1 MSYLFDQ
8 KTSHEAACEAAIL
21 VGDSEKA
28 VFHAA
33 KAAEFG
39 FALAEKTGGVIGARH
54 AEDAEGW
61 LEIAERLRKT
71 PLPVKGFTRSTQRS
85 GEGAPSR
92 DTRAVSTG
100 AQPRPAQPDASAS
113 PAGEA
118 DASEL
123 QISADT
129 GVTFDDI
136 DGMEEA
142 KASIR
147 EMVILPM
154 QAPEKAAALGIR
166 AGGGVLLY
174 GPPGNGKTLFG
185 KAIAHEIKAPFF
197 YASGAQIRSKW
208 HGESEQK
215 LSRLLHAAQSRP
227 VAVLF
232 LDEVDGLLPRRTAES
247 SAVDNRLVT
256 QFLSDVGGFRDS
268 PNTLLLLGAT
278 NKPWEI
284 DEAVFRTGRFDEKIH
299 IGVPDAAARL
309 GMLKRSF
316 KTAPLAPD
324 VDLPAWAERLAN
336 YSGSDVVGLARKA
349 CQIAFRRSIDDN
361 AEPLVVSADLE
372 QARRVIPSSITEA
385 LLKQYEDFDKR
396 RFSLASERM
405 FG

>member
-8 KTSHEAACEAAIL
+8 KTSHETACETAIRA
-21 VGDSEKA
+21 GDTEKA
-28 VFHAA
+28 IFHAA

-39 FALAEKTGGVIGARH
+39 FALAEKAGGAIGARH

-61 LEIAERLRKT
+61 LEIAERLRRN
-71 PLPVKGFTRSTQRS
+71 PLPKGGAGRPGEPNGVAAGRPGVASGARAEPAAPTPSAASSPS
-85 GEGAPSR
+85 GE
-92 DTRAVSTG
+92 
-100 AQPRPAQPDASAS
+100 DA
-113 PAGEA
+113 A
-118 DASEL
+118 DEF
-123 QISADT
+123 QITDDT

-142 KASIR
+142 KAAIR

-154 QAPEKAAALGIR
+154 QAPEKAAALGIK

-174 GPPGNGKTLFG
+174 GPPGNGKTMFG
-185 KAIAHEIKAPFF
+185 KAIAHEIAAPFF

-227 VAVLF
+227 LAVLF

-256 QFLSDVGGFRDS
+256 QFLSDVGGFKDS
-268 PNTLLLLGAT
+268 PNTLLILGAT

-284 DEAVFRTGRFDEKIH
+284 DEAVFRTGRFDEKLH

-324 VDLPAWAERLAN
+324 VDLPAWAGRLEN

-349 CQIAFRRSIDDN
+349 CQIAFRRSIDEN
-361 AEPLVVSADLE
+361 ADPVVLAADLE
-372 QARRVIPSSITEA
+372 QAVRAIPSSITPA
-385 LLKQYEDFDKR
+385 LLAQYDAFDKQ
-396 RFSLASERM
+396 RF
-405 FG
+405 G

>member
-8 KTSHEAACEAAIL
+8 KTSHETACEAAIKA
-21 VGDSEKA
+21 GDTEKA
-28 VFHAA
+28 IFHAA

-39 FALAEKTGGVIGARH
+39 FALAEKAGGTIGARH

-61 LEIAERLRKT
+61 LEIAEKLRKN
-71 PLPVKGFTRSTQRS
+71 PLPTAMRNAECRMQNGGTNSEGVRPL
-85 GEGAPSR
+85 GER
-92 DTRAVSTG
+92 N
-100 AQPRPAQPDASAS
+100 QESA
-113 PAGEA
+113 ATA
-118 DASEL
+118 DSEF
-123 QISADT
+123 QITDDT

-136 DGMEEA
+136 DGMAEA
-142 KASIR
+142 KATIR

-154 QAPEKAAALGIR
+154 QAPEKAKALGIK

-174 GPPGNGKTLFG
+174 GPPGNGKTMFG

-215 LSRLLHAAQSRP
+215 LSRLLNAAQSRP

-232 LDEVDGLLPRRTAES
+232 LDEVDGLLPRRTENS

-256 QFLSDVGGFRDS
+256 QFLSDVGGFKDS
-268 PNTLLLLGAT
+268 PNTLLILGAT

-284 DEAVFRTGRFDEKIH
+284 DEAVFRTGRFDEKLH

-316 KTAPLAPD
+316 KTAPLADD
-324 VDLPAWAERLAN
+324 VDLATFAERLEN

-349 CQIAFRRSIDDN
+349 AQIAFRRSIDEN
-361 AEPLVVSADLE
+361 ADPVVRAADLE
-372 QARRVIPSSITEA
+372 AAVRAIPSSITPA
-385 LLKQYEDFDKR
+385 LLKQYEDFDRKR
-396 RFSLASERM
+396 

>member
-8 KTSHEAACEAAIL
+8 KTTHETACEEAIRA
-21 VGDSEKA
+21 GDTEKA
-28 VFHAA
+28 IFHAA

-39 FALAEKTGGVIGARH
+39 FALAEKAGGAIGARH

-61 LEIAERLRKT
+61 LEIAERLRKN
-71 PLPVKGFTRSTQRS
+71 PLPAAQVAGPRSQDAAKS
-85 GEGAPSR
+85 PS
-92 DTRAVSTG
+92 T
-100 AQPRPAQPDASAS
+100 PAQPASDKGRAASAAPSTSS
-113 PAGEA
+113 PDEAA
-118 DASEL
+118 DASEF
-123 QISADT
+123 QVTDDT

-136 DGMEEA
+136 DGMDEA
-142 KASIR
+142 KAAIR

-154 QAPEKAAALGIR
+154 QAPEKAKALGIKP
-166 AGGGVLLY
+166 GGGVLLY
-174 GPPGNGKTLFG
+174 GPPGNGKTMFG
-185 KAIAHEIKAPFF
+185 KAIAHEISAPFF

-227 VAVLF
+227 LAVLF

-256 QFLSDVGGFRDS
+256 QFLSDVGGFKDS
-268 PNTLLLLGAT
+268 PNTLLILGAT

-284 DEAVFRTGRFDEKIH
+284 DEAVFRTGRFDEKLH
-299 IGVPDAAARL
+299 IGVPDVAARL

-324 VDLPAWAERLAN
+324 VDLPAWAARLEN

-349 CQIAFRRSIDDN
+349 CQIAFRRSIDESSDPIVL
-361 AEPLVVSADLE
+361 AADLE
-372 QARRVIPSSITEA
+372 AAVRAIPSSITPA
-385 LLKQYEDFDKR
+385 LLAQYDAFDR
-396 RFSLASERM
+396 QRF
-405 FG
+405 G

>member
-1 MSYLFDQ
+1 MSYLFDR
-8 KTSHEAACEAAIL
+8 KTEHETACENAIRA
-21 VGDSEKA
+21 GDTEKA
-28 VFHAA
+28 IFHAA

-39 FALAEKTGGVIGARH
+39 FALAEKAGGTIGARH

-61 LEIAERLRKT
+61 LEIAEKLRKN
-71 PLPVKGFTRSTQRS
+71 PLPPDGITRSPQSSRS
-85 GEGAPSR
+85 PGDAAPSR
-92 DTRAVSTG
+92 DPRAVSAG
-100 AQPRPAQPDASAS
+100 APPRPSPPDASAS
-113 PAGEA
+113 QDGDA
-118 DASEL
+118 DALEF
-123 QISADT
+123 QVTDDT

-142 KASIR
+142 KAAIR

-154 QAPEKAAALGIR
+154 QAPEKAKALGIR

-174 GPPGNGKTLFG
+174 GPPGNGKTMFG
-185 KAIAHEIKAPFF
+185 KAIAHEIAAPFF

-227 VAVLF
+227 LAVLF

-268 PNTLLLLGAT
+268 PNTLLILGAT

-284 DEAVFRTGRFDEKIH
+284 DEAVFRTGRFDEKLH

-309 GMLKRSF
+309 GMLRRSF

-324 VDLPAWAERLAN
+324 VDLPAWAGRLEN

-349 CQIAFRRSIDDN
+349 CQIAFRRSIDEN
-361 AEPLVVSADLE
+361 ADPVVLAADLE
-372 QARRVIPSSITEA
+372 QAVRAIPSSITPA
-385 LLKQYEDFDKR
+385 LLAQYDAFDKQ
-396 RFSLASERM
+396 RF
-405 FG
+405 G

>member
-8 KTSHEAACEAAIL
+8 KTEHEAACEAAIRA
-21 VGDSEKA
+21 GDTEKA

-39 FALAEKTGGVIGARH
+39 FALAERTGGAIGARH

-61 LEIAERLRKT
+61 LEIAEKLRRN
-71 PLPVKGFTRSTQRS
+71 PLPASQVSGPRSQ
-85 GEGAPSR
+85 GAAKRPS
-92 DTRAVSTG
+92 T
-100 AQPRPAQPDASAS
+100 PAQPASDLGRAASAAPS
-113 PAGEA
+113 PQSPDGDA
-118 DASEL
+118 DSSEF
-123 QISADT
+123 QVTADT
-129 GVTFDDI
+129 GVSFDDI

-142 KASIR
+142 KAAIR

-154 QAPEKAAALGIR
+154 QAPEKAAALGIK

-174 GPPGNGKTLFG
+174 GPPGNGKTMFG
-185 KAIAHEIKAPFF
+185 KAIAHEIAAPFF

-215 LSRLLHAAQSRP
+215 LSRLLHEAQSRP

-268 PNTLLLLGAT
+268 PNTLLILGAT

-284 DEAVFRTGRFDEKIH
+284 DEAVFRTGRFDEKLH

-349 CQIAFRRSIDDN
+349 CQIAFRRSIDESSD
-361 AEPLVVSADLE
+361 PVVRADDLE
-372 QARRVIPSSITEA
+372 RAARAVPSSITPA
-385 LLKQYEDFDKR
+385 LLAQYDAFDKQ
-396 RFSLASERM
+396 RF
-405 FG
+405 G